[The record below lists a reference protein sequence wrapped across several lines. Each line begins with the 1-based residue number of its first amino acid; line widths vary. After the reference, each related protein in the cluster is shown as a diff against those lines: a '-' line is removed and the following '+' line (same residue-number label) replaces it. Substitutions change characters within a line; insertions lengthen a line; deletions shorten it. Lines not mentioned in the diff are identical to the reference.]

1 MKIACVLVT
10 HMPVKAEIQRTRTL
24 RDKPVLIVT
33 QSSNGPRV
41 LDVSSE
47 IKGVFSGMPLQEAL
61 SRSKDAV
68 LVESDDVYY
77 DQVFD
82 HMLEGLFNKSPLI
95 ERGSLGCAFVDI
107 YGVEKIYGGED
118 GIVSALLGAVES
130 YLGPRVGLANSK
142 FHAFI
147 AALNSNPGRSIKVPN
162 RIADFLR
169 NLPVD
174 LLPFSWED
182 RVRLHDFGLQT
193 IGQIAALSVGSM
205 QAQFG
210 IRGRVA
216 WELANGIDKR
226 PLIPSNYK
234 ETIAD
239 YIEFPIPATSL
250 SMIFPAIE
258 VLLGRLFSHSSLR
271 GRSIRSI
278 LIQANVLNRPPWV
291 KKIVFKTPVDRKDA
305 AFPLLKNALKIT
317 NISGPLED
325 ISMKISD
332 IAGEFGVQTSLL
344 VDVRKRQCLQEAMQ
358 QLETRLRVKPPIYRV
373 MDMESCSR
381 IPERRQA
388 LVEFVP

>member
-1 MKIACVLVT
+1 MA
-10 HMPVKAEIQRTRTL
+10 
-24 RDKPVLIVT
+24 
-33 QSSNGPRV
+33 
-41 LDVSSE
+41 LDVSLG
-47 IKGVFSGMPLQEAL
+47 K
-61 SRSKDAV
+61 
-68 LVESDDVYY
+68 Y

-147 AALNSNPGRSIKVPN
+147 AALNSNPGRSVKVPN

-239 YIEFPIPATSL
+239 YIEFPIPATSNSNDL
-250 SMIFPAIE
+250 FLDIIKFNPYVNNSQFSLPKNFFFIASNSPSPVFNINKSPSERSSAFRMMRPSGINPMLYPC
-258 VLLGRLFSHSSLR
+258 LLYTS
-271 GRSIRSI
+271 
-278 LIQANVLNRPPWV
+278 
-291 KKIVFKTPVDRKDA
+291 DA
-305 AFPLLKNALKIT
+305 AD
-317 NISGPLED
+317 E
-325 ISMKISD
+325 
-332 IAGEFGVQTSLL
+332 
-344 VDVRKRQCLQEAMQ
+344 
-358 QLETRLRVKPPIYRV
+358 
-373 MDMESCSR
+373 
-381 IPERRQA
+381 
-388 LVEFVP
+388 